1 MTTFVIAFNILGV
14 GGTLAGLFYVR
25 YLLRTAGRDGIS
37 NPELVKRFLETAPYH
52 RLAEVMC
59 E

>member
-1 MTTFVIAFNILGV
+1 MTTFEIAFNFLGL
-14 GGTLAGLFYVR
+14 GGTLASLFYVR
-25 YLLRTAGRDGIS
+25 HLLRTAGRDGLS
-37 NPELVKRFLETAPYH
+37 VSELVERFLRTAPYH